1 MLLIFIPVPTLFV
14 FSSSTI
20 TRKAYLTKRETKN
33 FPSYKISPAISPFR
47 IASTGSLLT
56 ATMPKNIGFL
66 ICLLIMALDIT
77 AGILSIE
84 AEVAQ
89 NKACLSNFKLKL
101 LFQHFDNNNPELFRQ
116 QVKHLRLWIFEC
128 REPSHKAFNLGLA
141 AAVLL
146 ALAHVIA
153 NLLGGC
159 VCFWS
164 REDMAKASANR
175 QLAVFSLIFA
185 WYVVASSDN
194 FIITSFFLRRRHYL
208 LYPWIVHSCLLCIRY
223 CLGSGRKIGSTGWP
237 RLNTFAFFLLSNFL
251 VYFCQNIEG

>member
-1 MLLIFIPVPTLFV
+1 
-14 FSSSTI
+14 
-20 TRKAYLTKRETKN
+20 
-33 FPSYKISPAISPFR
+33 
-47 IASTGSLLT
+47 
-56 ATMPKNIGFL
+56 
-66 ICLLIMALDIT
+66 MALDIT
-77 AGILSIE
+77 AGILGIE

-185 WYVVASSDN
+185 WYVVSSSDN
-194 FIITSFFLRRRHYL
+194 FIITSKKILPQNLIYQLLLNNRITLAVGFSLLIIGTMANSKSRKSCGISHHRFFSVGGIICFIHGLFTVAYYVSATASDREEKLARQGGH
-208 LYPWIVHSCLLCIRY
+208 
-223 CLGSGRKIGSTGWP
+223 
-237 RLNTFAFFLLSNFL
+237 A
-251 VYFCQNIEG
+251 